1 MARHSHPTLWGASL
15 VSPGRTRFRLWAP
28 IQRQPHL
35 AIEGREPIP
44 MGKQDAGW
52 FEVEVECG
60 AGTPYRYRLDDG
72 MLVPDPASRAQTD
85 DVHDPSLVVDPHA
98 YEWRNAEWKGRPLEE
113 VVVYEA
119 HAGLMGGFDG
129 VRSHLK
135 DLADLGVTAIQL
147 MPIGA
152 FPGARNW
159 GYDGVLPYAPD
170 AAYGTPEALKR
181 LVDEAHGHGLQVFLD
196 VVYNHFGPE
205 GNYLHAYAEPFF
217 RNDIHT
223 PWGAAIDFR
232 RREVRRFFADNVMM
246 WLMEYRIDGLRFDAV
261 HQIPER
267 DWLDEVAAEVRR
279 TIEPG
284 RHVHLILENEENDPG
299 YLGREIDAQWN
310 DDFHHCVHVMLTGE
324 DQSYYGNYIRDTAGK
339 LARCLREGFVYQGEA
354 PENGEGGPRGGP
366 SGHLPPTAFVTCLQN
381 HDQVGNRA
389 FGDRLTT
396 LVERKALDAATA
408 LHVLCPQIPM
418 IFMGEETGSKE
429 PFLFF
434 TDYHDGLADAVR
446 EGRRREFKAFPEFAD
461 PHTRERIPDPNA
473 PATFAR
479 SRPAIGGESGDH
491 AVHALYKRLLALRA
505 EHVAPRL
512 KGAKAESAEVVNE
525 KAVVGRWL
533 MGDGARLT
541 ILTNLGAIPAPLRG
555 VAVPAGEPF
564 LVVGQPL
571 VADGVPAHTTLAWL
585 EDAPK

>member
-35 AIEGREPIP
+35 VIEGRDPVP
-44 MGKQDAGW
+44 MDKQDAGW
-52 FEVEVECG
+52 FAVEVDCG

-72 MLVPDPASRAQTD
+72 LHVPDPASKAQRG

-98 YEWRNAEWKGRPLEE
+98 YAWRNDAWMGRPLEE
-113 VVVYEA
+113 LVLYEL
-119 HAGLMGGFDG
+119 HAGLLGGFDG
-129 VRSHLK
+129 VRRHLRA
-135 DLADLGVTAIQL
+135 LADLGVTAIQL
-147 MPIGA
+147 MPIGE

-170 AAYGTPEALKR
+170 AAYGTPDDLKR
-181 LVDEAHGHGLQVFLD
+181 LVDEAHGLGLQVFLD

-205 GNYLHAYAEPFF
+205 GNYLHAFAEPFF
-217 RNDIHT
+217 RSDIET

-232 RREVRRFFADNVMM
+232 RHEVRRYFADNVLM

-261 HQIPER
+261 HQIREK
-267 DWLDEVAAEVRR
+267 DWLDEMAAEVRR

-284 RHVHLILENEENDPG
+284 RHVHLVLENEENDPG

-324 DQSYYGNYIRDTAGK
+324 DQSYYGNYVRDTAGK
-339 LARCLREGFVYQGEA
+339 LARALEEGFVYQGEA

-366 SGHLPPTAFVTCLQN
+366 SGHLPPTAFVSHIQN

-389 FGDRLTT
+389 FGDRLAA
-396 LVERKALDAATA
+396 LVERKALDAAVA
-408 LHVLCPQIPM
+408 LHLLCPQLPM
-418 IFMGEETGSKE
+418 IFMGEETGAKE

-434 TDYHDGLADAVR
+434 TDYHDALADSVR
-446 EGRRREFKAFPEFAD
+446 EGRRREFAAFAEFAD
-461 PHTRERIPDPNA
+461 PQTRARIPDPNA
-473 PATFAR
+473 PETFAR
-479 SRPAIGGESGDH
+479 SRPAIAGEGGDE
-491 AVHALYKRLLALRA
+491 AVLALYRRLLAARA
-505 EHVAPRL
+505 ERIAPRL
-512 KGAKAESAEVVNE
+512 AGARAESAQVVDA
-525 KAVVGRWL
+525 KVVVGRWR

-541 ILTNLGAIPAPLRG
+541 LLSNLGAIPAPLG
-555 VAVPAGEPF
+555 SVSLPEAEPF
-564 LVVGQPL
+564 VVVGAPL
-571 VADGVPAHTTLAWL
+571 VEGGVPAHTTIAWL
-585 EDAPK
+585 EAA